1 MISGTFKA
9 GVQTLKPGDLLRE
22 HSMATG
28 FIGDYVVLNAKIFPA
43 TGNTVYK
50 LYILHAS
57 AYPRSRRIGIS
68 QGKPSLSPRTNYSRA
83 KAYNGASDEKNDR
96 TLKVQGQSRQF
107 EGR

>member
-28 FIGDYVVLNAKIFPA
+28 FIGDYVVLNAKIFPT

-50 LYILHAS
+50 LYIIGAAAYPHAHAS
-57 AYPRSRRIGIS
+57 CGLKPGETCSITEDELYE
-68 QGKPSLSPRTNYSRA
+68 GKSIVWSI
-83 KAYNGASDEKNDR
+83 
-96 TLKVQGQSRQF
+96 Q
-107 EGR
+107 

>member
-22 HSMATG
+22 HSRATG
-28 FIGDYVVLNAKIFPA
+28 FIGDYVVLNAKIFPV

-57 AYPRSRRIGIS
+57 EYPRTRRIAN
-68 QGKPSLSPRTNYSRA
+68 KPGETITITE
-83 KAYNGASDEKNDR
+83 DE
-96 TLKVQGQSRQF
+96 LF
-107 EGR
+107 EGKSIVWSIQ